1 MTSPLRTCALVA
13 VAALVVAPSASV
25 AQPAPVPPYP
35 MPPQV
40 EYPAPL
46 SQTTQPSY
54 VPQSVAL
61 SGPEVIKD
69 TDEDRGPPPGY
80 TAVWRTRKGLLIGGG
95 ITFGVAYSFAILTA
109 AEGADSA
116 EWSESGENESA
127 SMWIPIVGPFL
138 QMTQDDQATE
148 DLGLAIVGGAQVV
161 GAVLLYYGLT
171 SKKRVFVRNDLV
183 GNLSVSPMAGNG
195 ASGMMVGGRF

>member
-1 MTSPLRTCALVA
+1 V
-13 VAALVVAPSASV
+13 
-25 AQPAPVPPYP
+25 
-35 MPPQV
+35 
-40 EYPAPL
+40 
-46 SQTTQPSY
+46 SY
-54 VPQSVAL
+54 SL
-61 SGPEVIKD
+61 
-69 TDEDRGPPPGY
+69 
-80 TAVWRTRKGLLIGGG
+80 
-95 ITFGVAYSFAILTA
+95 AILTA
-109 AEGADSA
+109 AEGSDSA

-148 DLGLAIVGGAQVV
+148 DLTLAMVGGAQVV

-195 ASGMMVGGRF
+195 VSGMAVAGRF